1 MFLLGAIE
9 IGFKHY
15 YSIMIGHS
23 VPELDKEIYLSAK
36 TKTRQFQLTEDF
48 LKEGSRQ
55 SSYVTFLT
63 ENTMSI
69 FSCN

>member
-1 MFLLGAIE
+1 
-9 IGFKHY
+9 
-15 YSIMIGHS
+15 MIGHS

-36 TKTRQFQLTEDF
+36 TKTRQFQLTEEF
-48 LKEGSRQ
+48 PHLKEGSRQ
-55 SSYVTFLT
+55 SSYVTFPT

>member
-1 MFLLGAIE
+1 
-9 IGFKHY
+9 
-15 YSIMIGHS
+15 MIGHS

-48 LKEGSRQ
+48 PHLKEGSRQ
-55 SSYVTFLT
+55 SSYVTFPT